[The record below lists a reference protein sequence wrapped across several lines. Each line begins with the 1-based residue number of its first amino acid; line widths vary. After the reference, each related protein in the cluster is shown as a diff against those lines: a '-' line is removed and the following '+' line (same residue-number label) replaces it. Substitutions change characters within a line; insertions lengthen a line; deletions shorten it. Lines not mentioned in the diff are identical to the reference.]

1 MTTGETISLI
11 AVCLSFLAI
20 IISFVFNSKK
30 DNRERD
36 EEKKRNIE
44 NIAEIKNNVNNI
56 KSGVDDIKY
65 KVEKI
70 DVKMQNDHDKLTAHE
85 TRIKNLE
92 KEVFK

>member
-1 MTTGETISLI
+1 MTTGEIISVI
-11 AVCLSFLAI
+11 AVCLSFFGVV
-20 IISFVFNSKK
+20 ISFIFSSKK

-36 EEKKRNIE
+36 EEKKSNIE

-70 DVKMQNDHDKLTAHE
+70 DEKMQNDHDKLTAHE
-85 TRIKNLE
+85 TRLRNLE